1 MSMIGLILT
10 FLVCVIIVALLGVH
24 AIWKVR
30 VVDKHLMMEAEAK
43 GADRPDE
50 KNRQSTQ
57 TVPARVAISVGDVE
71 WKEKNTLARKER
83 SSISSNQD
91 RGSRSAI
98 GFRWKTEEW
107 SAPLTFQGKSDRVEE
122 G

>member
-30 VVDKHLMMEAEAK
+30 VVDKHLIMEAEAK
-43 GADRPDE
+43 GADRADE
-50 KNRQSTQ
+50 KNRPSTQ
-57 TVPARVAISVGDVE
+57 TVPARVATSVGDVE

-83 SSISSNQD
+83 SS
-91 RGSRSAI
+91 I